1 MPTFLNC
8 TKYRIIFFLLLSLQS
23 KSQNVELFNHISN
36 EVTTIHSKL
45 LNQERQIYIHVP
57 KQDSANPNKTFPVLY
72 LLDGENHFHI
82 LSAYIDYLSHWEV
95 IPPIIVV
102 GIISKDRRKDL
113 TPTKSTIDY
122 DGKVDSVYNTS
133 GGNEHFFQ
141 FMQAELIPYIEKN
154 YKVEP
159 YKIFA
164 GHSFGGITTINC
176 MLTHPDMFNAYIAIS
191 PSLWWD
197 NKYILKL
204 AEKKLTKS
212 VYLNKKFF
220 YSVGNEGIKDPN
232 SFHTDVL
239 KLDSLIVSRAPK
251 GLLYKYKCYP
261 EESHMS
267 EPIVAYYDALRF
279 FYQDWKPPVKK

>member
-1 MPTFLNC
+1 M
-8 TKYRIIFFLLLSLQS
+8 
-23 KSQNVELFNHISN
+23 
-36 EVTTIHSKL
+36 
-45 LNQERQIYIHVP
+45 
-57 KQDSANPNKTFPVLY
+57 
-72 LLDGENHFHI
+72 
-82 LSAYIDYLSHWEV
+82 
-95 IPPIIVV
+95 VV

-113 TPTKSTIDY
+113 TPTKSATDYFGKID
-122 DGKVDSVYNTS
+122 STYNTS

-141 FMQAELIPYIEKN
+141 FMQTELIPYIEAH

-176 MLTHPDMFNAYIAIS
+176 MLTHPAMFNAYIAIS

-204 AEKKLTKS
+204 AENKLTKS
-212 VYLNKKFF
+212 ASLNKKFF
-220 YSVGNEGIKDPN
+220 YSVGNEGINDPN
-232 SFHTDVL
+232 SFHTDIL
-239 KLDSLIVSRAPK
+239 KFDSLIMNRTPN

-279 FYQDWKPPVKK
+279 IYQDWIPAVKN

>member
-1 MPTFLNC
+1 MSTCLNRS
-8 TKYRIIFFLLLSLQS
+8 KYCIIFFLLLSFQS
-23 KSQNVELFNHISN
+23 KGQNVELFNHISN
-36 EVTTIHSKL
+36 EVITIPSKV

-57 KQDSANPNKTFPVLY
+57 KKDSANPNKTFPVLY

-82 LSAYIDYLSHWEV
+82 LSAYIDYLSHYEI
-95 IPPIIVV
+95 IPPIMVV

-113 TPTKSTIDY
+113 TPTKSIIDY
-122 DGKVDSVYNTS
+122 DGKIDSTYKTS

-141 FMQAELIPYIEKN
+141 FMQTELMPYIEKN
-154 YKVEP
+154 YKIDP

-176 MLTHPDMFNAYIAIS
+176 MLTHPDMFNAYVAIS

-204 AEKKLTKS
+204 AENKLTKS
-212 VYLNKKFF
+212 MSLNKSFF
-220 YSVGNEGIKDPN
+220 YSVGNEGIKDPD
-232 SFHTDVL
+232 SFHTDLL
-239 KLDSLIVSRAPK
+239 KFDSLIVNRTPK

-267 EPIVAYYDALRF
+267 EPIIAYYDALRF
-279 FYQDWKPPVKK
+279 IYQDWIPPVKK

>member
-1 MPTFLNC
+1 M
-8 TKYRIIFFLLLSLQS
+8 
-23 KSQNVELFNHISN
+23 
-36 EVTTIHSKL
+36 
-45 LNQERQIYIHVP
+45 
-57 KQDSANPNKTFPVLY
+57 
-72 LLDGENHFHI
+72 
-82 LSAYIDYLSHWEV
+82 
-95 IPPIIVV
+95 VV

-113 TPTKSTIDY
+113 TPTKSIIDY
-122 DGKVDSVYNTS
+122 FGKVDSTYSPS

-141 FMQAELIPYIEKN
+141 FMQAELMPYIQTN
-154 YKVEP
+154 YKAGS
-159 YKIFA
+159 YNIFA
-164 GHSFGGITTINC
+164 GHSFGGITTIHC

-204 AEKKLTKS
+204 TENKLTKS
-212 VYLNKKFF
+212 GSLNKKLF

-232 SFHTDVL
+232 SFHTDLL
-239 KLDSLIVSRAPK
+239 KFDSLIVNRTPK

-279 FYQDWKPPVKK
+279 IYQDWIPPVKK